1 VGYANGL
8 IIVSAAG
15 GLWYHDLRSNGRTT
29 TTTTLIA
36 TAAETGTGGH
46 GLALDGNRLYI
57 AHGGAQKNTIS
68 IHDLTYNDDDDD
80 EQTARATRVGSIES
94 PLLDSPTS
102 LAQSGGGMLYIA
114 NARLD
119 SLPFPS
125 PKEGNL
131 TLFREQFTV
140 VAIETSDI
148 VS

>member
-15 GLWYHDLRSNGRTT
+15 GLWYHDLRSNGRTP

-57 AHGGAQKNTIS
+57 AHGGAQKNAIS
-68 IHDLTYNDDDDD
+68 VHDLTYNDD
-80 EQTARATRVGSIES
+80 EQTARAARVGSIES

-102 LAQSGGGMLYIA
+102 LAQSGGGLLYIA

-125 PKEGNL
+125 PNEGNL

-140 VAIETSDI
+140 VASETSDI